1 MSNIFKK
8 LKERFYIV
16 NNEKGSVLLVSV
28 LILILVTVIG
38 IAATN
43 TSTIEILIS
52 GNDKWHKMAFHEAD
66 GGSEVGI
73 ELVER
78 NIYSAGF
85 DTTDLANL
93 GIIDATNSPDLYM
106 NGLPAKAS
114 DTNRDAFLPSN
125 YATTGPNTPHTNLRI
140 GGNPEL
146 STGSAIQ
153 MAAGYE
159 GIGKGAAGGGGQI
172 MYDIWSQHI
181 GLGNS
186 EAMIKLQWRHVM

>member
-106 NGLPAKAS
+106 NADPGTPPFAAY
-114 DTNRDAFLPSN
+114 DAN
-125 YATTGPNTPHTNLRI
+125 YQGNGTQTNLRI
-140 GGNPEL
+140 GGNPETA
-146 STGSAIQ
+146 TGSAIQ

-159 GIGKGAAGGGGQI
+159 GIGKGSAGGGGQI